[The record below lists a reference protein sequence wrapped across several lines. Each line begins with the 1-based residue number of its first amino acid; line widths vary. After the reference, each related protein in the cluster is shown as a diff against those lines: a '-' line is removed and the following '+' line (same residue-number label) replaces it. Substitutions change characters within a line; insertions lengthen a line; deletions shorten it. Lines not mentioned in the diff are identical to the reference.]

1 MIRSLSKKY
10 LRWPPKKGNNKAVA
24 ELWLVMLVMKFI
36 EKPLNSSYHNYTI
49 DGHIFVTTKQGAP
62 VAQGI
67 ERLTPDQ

>member
-1 MIRSLSKKY
+1 
-10 LRWPPKKGNNKAVA
+10 
-24 ELWLVMLVMKFI
+24 MLGMKFI